1 MKIILDTVDIV
12 QIQKWAYFIDGVTT
26 NPTLL
31 AKNGTDP
38 LTRIKEILALL
49 PGKEVSVEVTELE
62 PDAMYAQA
70 HKIAQ
75 LGSNVL
81 VKIPCHMKY
90 YPLIARLA
98 REGIK
103 LNITLVFSL
112 FQAMSMCKLGALY
125 VSPFIG
131 RLDDHDGD
139 GSELLFQLRGTIDA
153 YDYKTQI
160 LAASIRSVLHVH
172 EALLAGVDAITMPV
186 AILELAV
193 EHQLTNEGIA
203 KFNADWQKLGI
214 STFP

>member
-1 MKIILDTVDIV
+1 MKIILDSVDIV

-31 AKNGTDP
+31 AKNGSDP

-49 PGKEVSVEVTELE
+49 PGKDVSVEVTELE

-70 HKIAQ
+70 HKIAK

-81 VKIPCHMKY
+81 VKIPCHKDY
-90 YPLIARLA
+90 YPVIARLVND
-98 REGIK
+98 GIK

-112 FQAMSMCKLGALY
+112 FQALSMCKLGVVY
-125 VSPFIG
+125 ISPFIG
-131 RLDDHDGD
+131 RLDDHDID

-153 YDYKTQI
+153 YNYKTQI

-186 AILELAV
+186 KVLELAA
-193 EHQLTNEGIA
+193 EHQLTDQGIA
-203 KFNADWQKLGI
+203 TFNADWQKLGI
-214 STFP
+214 SKFP